1 MKKTLNIDD
10 KLLKDA
16 RVASAAATDT
26 ETVRL
31 GLEALVR
38 QAAYQT
44 LQALCGSEPDAM
56 DIPRRREAPQP
67 HLRGGFKP
75 GTKPLRVRRSA

>member
-10 KLLKDA
+10 KLLREAK
-16 RVASAAATDT
+16 SACGVTTDT

-38 QAAYQT
+38 HAAYQRLRAFRGT
-44 LQALCGSEPDAM
+44 EPDAQ
-56 DIPRRREAPQP
+56 DVPRRRETPT
-67 HLRGGFKP
+67 LERG
-75 GTKPLRVRRSA
+75 VV

>member
-16 RVASAAATDT
+16 RVASAATTDT
-26 ETVRL
+26 DTVRL

-38 QAAYQT
+38 ASDLSKAAGLARQ
-44 LQALCGSEPDAM
+44 
-56 DIPRRREAPQP
+56 
-67 HLRGGFKP
+67 
-75 GTKPLRVRRSA
+75 

>member
-10 KLLKDA
+10 KLFEEAK
-16 RVASAAATDT
+16 AACGATTDT

-38 QAAYQT
+38 HAAYQR
-44 LQALCGSEPDAM
+44 LSALLGTEPNAQDV
-56 DIPRRREAPQP
+56 PRRREPP
-67 HLRGGFKP
+67 L
-75 GTKPLRVRRSA
+75 TKRKTG